1 MLLHINI
8 VDLIIS
14 LATSAKNGPFFALIH
29 YLVEMGVANIV
40 AEVPFQLHW
49 WKNELGTILLPI
61 RDSSDFTFINIG
73 FMFYSM

>member
-29 YLVEMGVANIV
+29 YLVELGVV
-40 AEVPFQLHW
+40 GYQKL
-49 WKNELGTILLPI
+49 
-61 RDSSDFTFINIG
+61 
-73 FMFYSM
+73 